1 MVVKEK
7 KRRGMLFTVH
17 TTIELGFFSAGPR
30 TKIWSDHKLMFE
42 RTPHAHDFF
51 FECNHMHMMIR

>member
-1 MVVKEK
+1 MLSYGREK
-7 KRRGMLFTVH
+7 KKGMLFTVH

-42 RTPHAHDFF
+42 RTPHAHDDQVTL
-51 FECNHMHMMIR
+51 